1 MVELSTHCVP
11 VICDCK
17 RNEFMELTLSRYKV
31 YVLSMQFGFF
41 SMSTEEGCE
50 VDVKARRLPDQV
62 PLLVSLTGLSSDCTL
77 NSITK
82 AIFLHE
88 SLKSAMNL
96 RF

>member
-1 MVELSTHCVP
+1 
-11 VICDCK
+11 
-17 RNEFMELTLSRYKV
+17 MELTLSRYKV
-31 YVLSMQFGFF
+31 YVLSVQFCFF
-41 SMSTEEGCE
+41 SMSTAEGFE
-50 VDVKARRLPDQV
+50 VDLKARRLPDQV
-62 PLLVSLTGLSSDCTL
+62 TLLASLPGLSSDCTL